1 MDTEFRPQSISVAV
15 PVYNEEASLPELLRR
30 LGDVLDDI
38 PGGPHQVILVDDGST
53 DGTWDLVQEAAR
65 GSDRVTGVSLTRNFG
80 HQIALTAALD
90 RADGDAVVLMDGDL
104 QDPPEVIP
112 TLLEKMEEGNDVVY
126 AVRESRTAPWLKRKC
141 YRWFYRITS
150 ALSPIPIPLDAGDF
164 SAVSGRVVRD
174 LRGLRERHRF
184 VRGLRAWVGYRQAGV
199 PLHRPDREAGETKYG
214 WSRLLGLALD
224 GLLSFS
230 VVPLR
235 AAAVLGLVT
244 IGITAGYALWALVER
259 LFLGGTPRGFTG
271 LIVTIVF
278 LAGVQLLFLGVVGEY
293 VGRVY
298 EEVKSR
304 PLYLVE
310 ETTAGSAGPGRGEG
324 SRDPRPPA

>member
-1 MDTEFRPQSISVAV
+1 MEPRAVSVAV
-15 PVYNEEASLPELLRR
+15 PLYNEEEILPELLRR
-30 LGDVLDDI
+30 LEAVLDEI
-38 PGGPHQVILVDDGST
+38 PGGPHEVILVNDGST
-53 DGTWDLVQEAAR
+53 DGTWELVRKAAR
-65 GSDRVTGVSLTRNFG
+65 GSDRVTGVSLSRNFG

-104 QDPPEVIP
+104 QDPPEAIP
-112 TLLEKMEEGNDVVY
+112 TLLEKMDEGNDVVY
-126 AVRESRTAPWLKRKC
+126 AVRESRTAPWLKRQC

-164 SAVSGRVVRD
+164 SAVSSRVVRD

-199 PLHRPDREAGETKYG
+199 PLHRPDRESGESKYG
-214 WSRLLGLALD
+214 WSRLMGLALD

-235 AAAVLGLVT
+235 AAAALGLVT
-244 IGITAGYALWALVER
+244 IGITAGYALWALIER
-259 LFLGGTPRGFTG
+259 LFLGGAPRGFTG

-310 ETTAGSAGPGRGEG
+310 ETTAGSAGFGKGEG
-324 SRDPRPPA
+324 SRGPRPPA